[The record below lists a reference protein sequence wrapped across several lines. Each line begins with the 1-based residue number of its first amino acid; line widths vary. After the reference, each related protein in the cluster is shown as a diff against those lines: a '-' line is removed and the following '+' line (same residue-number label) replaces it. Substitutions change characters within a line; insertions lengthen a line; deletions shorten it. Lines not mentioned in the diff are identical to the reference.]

1 MEEPVRYDMVPRVT
15 VRDCAIA
22 WTKTQSVTA
31 IMGFVGLK
39 THLGSKPSPV
49 YFWQR
54 IISPH
59 MAGLASALAQRG
71 HQVTYVAEREMSRE
85 RAAQGWKAPDLGLAR
100 YQLACDGGMV
110 NRIVQEAPIDSVHI
124 CQGLRANG
132 LVQRAQQELRRRH
145 LSYWITMETIDDE
158 GWAGLAKRSVYRYQW
173 LRHRKHLDGI
183 LAIGQQ
189 TPGWLA
195 QRGFVPDKIY
205 PFAYFLPTKVASS
218 REETSQGRPF
228 RFVYAGRL
236 ITLKRVDLLL
246 AAFSG
251 LAGLNA
257 ELVMIG
263 DGPLHASLQNQ
274 AQQLG
279 IQSVHWMGQLPMPE
293 VQSVLAEA
301 DCLILASRHDGWG
314 AVVSESLM
322 VGTPAICS
330 DACGSATAV
339 QASGLGGVFA
349 SGDKDD
355 LTRLMRQ
362 CFEKGKISREERIR
376 IRTWANALGAD
387 AGAQY
392 LAEMLNHAANG
403 GEKPMPP
410 WIRPMPLASTE

>member
-1 MEEPVRYDMVPRVT
+1 M
-15 VRDCAIA
+15 IS
-22 WTKTQSVTA
+22 K
-31 IMGFVGLK
+31 
-39 THLGSKPSPV
+39 LGTV

-59 MAGLASALAQRG
+59 MAGLAAALAQRG
-71 HQVTYVAEREMSRE
+71 HQVTYVAETEMSRE
-85 RAAQGWKAPDLGLAR
+85 RAAQGWVAPNLGSAR
-100 YQLACDGGMV
+100 CQIAGDIGAV
-110 NRIVQEAPIDSVHI
+110 DSVVREAPIDSVHI
-124 CQGLRANG
+124 CQGMRANG
-132 LVQRAQQELRRRH
+132 LVQRAQQQLRRRH

-173 LRHRKHLDGI
+173 LRHRKHTGGI

-205 PFAYFLPTKVASS
+205 PFAYFLPISAAPT
-218 REETSQGRPF
+218 REETHEGRPF
-228 RFVYAGRL
+228 RFVYAGQMISR
-236 ITLKRVDLLL
+236 KRVDLLL
-246 AAFSG
+246 AAFSDLVG
-251 LAGLNA
+251 LDV
-257 ELVMIG
+257 ELVLIG

-279 IQSVHWMGQLPMPE
+279 LKAVHWLGQLPMRE
-293 VQSVLAEA
+293 VHAVLAEA
-301 DCLILASRHDGWG
+301 DCLILPSRHDGWG

-330 DACGSATAV
+330 DACGSSTAV
-339 QASGLGGVFA
+339 QASGVGGVFA
-349 SGDKDD
+349 AGDKDA
-355 LTRLMRQ
+355 LARLMRQ

-392 LAEMLNHAANG
+392 LAEILNHAANG
-403 GEKPMPP
+403 GEKPVPP
-410 WIRPMPLASTE
+410 WIRSGPSVSTQ